1 MALDAVSIALRPG
14 AVTAVV
20 GPNGAGKSTLMTC
33 LAGLRTP
40 LAGEVRLAG
49 APLLS
54 LRPRARAQA
63 IGYLPQVPEIAWR
76 LDVETF
82 VRLGRTAHRGVFGE
96 TPEDGEAV
104 RAALRATGLE
114 ALGGRDVTT
123 LSGGERSRALLARAL
138 AGTPAW
144 LLADEPLAGL
154 DPGHQIDAADLLR
167 DFAGR
172 GGGVVVTLH
181 DLTFAA
187 RLADRVVVLARGRL
201 RADGDPRSALTPAV
215 LADAYGVEVAW
226 REGAAGPL
234 LDISGRV
241 AGGAHV

>member
-1 MALDAVSIALRPG
+1 MALEALSLALRPG
-14 AVTAVV
+14 EVTAVV
-20 GPNGAGKSTLMTC
+20 GPNGAGKSTLMSC
-33 LAGLRTP
+33 LAGLRRP

-54 LRPRARAQA
+54 LRPRTRARA

-96 TPEDGEAV
+96 TPEDGAAV
-104 RAALRATGLE
+104 RAALGAAGLE
-114 ALGGRDVTT
+114 ALAGRDVTT

-138 AGTPAW
+138 AGTPSW

-154 DPGHQIDAADLLR
+154 DPGHQLDAADLLR
-167 DFAGR
+167 AFAGG

-187 RLADRVVVLARGRL
+187 RVADRVVVLAEGRL
-201 RADGDPRSALTPAV
+201 LADGDPLSALKPAV
-215 LADAYGVEVAW
+215 LAAAYGVEVLW

-234 LDISGRV
+234 LDISGR
-241 AGGAHV
+241 APGGVHV